1 MWVLDTGI
9 TCNRI
14 INLAIYL
21 DHIFSLH
28 KLRYFPQKI
37 FIFTNTGVH
46 SMIRSSKM
54 NAQSTTVFLTPQPY
68 GSPTDLILA
77 VVYIV
82 LMTTGVP
89 SNIMSVIYFAT
100 QKVRPGS
107 RKEFFKWVYLN
118 ITLNDLFATVFCFP
132 LVSVF
137 LSKRRNSV
145 FFGDEAFCTFWG
157 FLWELVPYYSVFLVL
172 VLSISR
178 MLVLV
183 KPLIV
188 LNTRA
193 LIISLGVYIILLIA
207 AKVAFYTAKITQIDF
222 TKRDTLCI
230 LIYVENNE
238 NIYPVYTFFNIFLLA
253 VPIIPICISCILS
266 IARMSK
272 VKRALQ
278 NSKRVIKSKERAEV
292 RKRNRRATVT
302 VIIMTVTYII
312 CNVPV
317 FMNYVLYGVW
327 SAYSWSSNAPEYEEL
342 YNNTFMYYYSWNV
355 CLVLLVLINAVLN
368 PVIYF
373 SRMREFK
380 QFVRFHVG
388 SLLKCKC
395 SNEVAPVESD
405 PISMMSM

>member
-1 MWVLDTGI
+1 ME
-9 TCNRI
+9 
-14 INLAIYL
+14 AK
-21 DHIFSLH
+21 S
-28 KLRYFPQKI
+28 
-37 FIFTNTGVH
+37 
-46 SMIRSSKM
+46 
-54 NAQSTTVFLTPQPY
+54 ATVFLNPQPY
-68 GSPTDLILA
+68 GSPTDLTLA

-82 LMTTGVP
+82 LMTAGIP

-137 LSKRRNSV
+137 LSKGRDSV
-145 FFGDEAFCTFWG
+145 FFGDDAFCTFWG

-172 VLSISR
+172 ILSISR

-193 LIISLGVYIILLIA
+193 LIMSLGVYIILLIA
-207 AKVAFYTAKITQIDF
+207 AKVAFYMAEITQIDF

-230 LIYVENNE
+230 LVWVKETLS
-238 NIYPVYTFFNIFLLA
+238 IYPVYTFFNIFLLT

-278 NSKRVIKSKERAEV
+278 NSKRVIKSKERVEV

-327 SAYSWSSNAPEYEEL
+327 SAYSWSSNPMDYHEL

-388 SLLKCKC
+388 SLLKCKS